1 MSVMMKNRCFVDSN
15 IWVYSFARDDD
26 PRGETAREFIGNA
39 SSNTTLYISYQVV
52 NETTRVLKK
61 RGFAEQELRQII
73 NSMFLIC
80 DVCAFTHDSA
90 KLASELRET
99 MSISYWD
106 SHIAANAILASCD
119 TLVSEDFQ
127 DGVFIKGVQVNNIF
141 T

>member
-1 MSVMMKNRCFVDSN
+1 LTVISGYIPLPGMMIRAERPQESSSQMHRQTQF
-15 IWVYSFARDDD
+15 
-26 PRGETAREFIGNA
+26 FI
-39 SSNTTLYISYQVV
+39 SDQVI

-80 DVCAFTHDSA
+80 DVCAFTYDSA

-106 SHIAANAILASCD
+106 SHIAANAIMAGCD

-127 DGVFIKGVQVNNIF
+127 DGAFIKGVQVKNIF
-141 T
+141 A